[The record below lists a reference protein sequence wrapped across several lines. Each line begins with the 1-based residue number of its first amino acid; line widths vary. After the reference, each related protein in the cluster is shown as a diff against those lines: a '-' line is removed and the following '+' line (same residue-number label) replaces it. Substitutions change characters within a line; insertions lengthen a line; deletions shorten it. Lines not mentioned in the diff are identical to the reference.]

1 MYHNTLFGEIIKPM
15 RQLGFRSIVAAHEAD
30 KHSKGFSAWRQ
41 LVAMVFAHLGACRS
55 LREMEAG
62 FNDHS
67 LCHYHLGTKAIKR
80 STLSYANQHRDCAV
94 FADTCA
100 MLMAETAP
108 KVRSEG
114 RDLLY
119 LLDSTPIPL
128 QGWQFEG
135 WTHDNATQRIRGLK
149 AHIMICAQ
157 SATPTHV
164 SITAPNV
171 NDIEVGKQIRIE
183 AGATYVF
190 DRGYCDYNWWHQFTE
205 RDALFVTRLKS
216 NAGVKVT
223 EAHAVHERVTETIL
237 ADETIAFT
245 HKRCAGKREPN
256 AHYAT
261 PLRRVTVARA
271 DTPNPLVIVTN
282 DFDRPAE
289 AIADLYR
296 QRWGIELFF
305 KWVKQNLKMKQF
317 LGRTENAV
325 KTQIYCALIAYLLIY
340 LYRQQHGVKISM
352 RLILARIRVSLFQRP
367 QTEQALRR
375 KAEWEQ
381 AEYRRRQAELWG
393 GGGRL
398 GQ

>member
-1 MYHNTLFGEIIKPM
+1 MHHNTLFGEIIKPL
-15 RQLGFRSIVAAHEAD
+15 RWLGFQRLVDAHQAD
-30 KHSKGFSAWRQ
+30 KHSKGFHCRHQ
-41 LVAMVFAHLGACRS
+41 LVAMVFAHLSACRS
-55 LREMEAG
+55 LREIEAG

-67 LCHYHLGTKAIKR
+67 LCHYHLGAKVIKR
-80 STLSYANQHRDCAV
+80 STLAYANQHRDCAV
-94 FADTCA
+94 FADVCA

-128 QGWQFEG
+128 GGWQFEG
-135 WTHDNATQRIRGLK
+135 WTHDNATQRTRGLK

-157 SATPTHV
+157 SAAPTHV

-171 NDIEVGKQIRIE
+171 NDIEVGRQISIE

-190 DRGYCDYNWWHQFTE
+190 DRGYCDYRWWHQFSE
-205 RDALFVTRLKS
+205 RNALFVTRLKS
-216 NAGVKVT
+216 NAGV
-223 EAHAVHERVTETIL
+223 RVTEVHAVPTDAQDTIL

-245 HKRCAGKREPN
+245 HKRCAGKGKLN

-271 DTPNPLVIVTN
+271 DTPLPLVIVTN
-282 DFDRPAE
+282 DFDRPAT
-289 AIADLYR
+289 AIADLYKA
-296 QRWGIELFF
+296 RWGIELFF

-340 LYRQQHGVKISM
+340 LYRQQHGVKTSM
-352 RLILARIRVSLFQRP
+352 RLSLARIRVSLFQRP
-367 QTEQALRR
+367 TLDEALRR
-375 KAEWEQ
+375 KAERQ
-381 AEYRRRQAELWG
+381 RAEYRRRQAGLWG
-393 GGGRL
+393 GGERL